1 MGIFLIFF
9 LFFYFFVKNKDFAL
23 IFASVFIS
31 SGIFI
36 FNFYKNDIFTNSLKN
51 QDIKITG
58 YIIDMPV
65 YSNNICKYNIQ
76 VESIENIKNFKKIPK
91 FKMQLISQSDINCDI
106 YQKFKAKIHV
116 QENTN
121 LKEFLRLKSQN
132 IKLSGFISSYEPIER
147 LEIKKNLNYYIF
159 KIKENLLNYIT
170 KIFDNQSEAF
180 IRAFLF
186 RDRSKLNSDEILS
199 FSESGISHFLAISG
213 FHLAIIINILLNIF
227 KFLNLKKRFSYLL
240 CCVFILFFMFITGF
254 TPSIMRS
261 GIMFLIFIMAK
272 IFFKNYDALNSL
284 GVALIIILLINPDSC
299 LDIGLWMSFLSSAS
313 IITFSNKL
321 KKIIFSKLKNIKNNI
336 LNSSSGNAG
345 ENKKYMKNNPGST
358 EEDEKY
364 MKNILGNTVENEECI
379 KNNKTCFSG
388 SAGESKK
395 QIKNNKIFILLNY
408 IISNFSDSLTATVC
422 VFPISCLY
430 FKSFSLVFFISNIL
444 ISFQIYILILISILA
459 ILFNQIKIFS
469 FLPSFASL
477 ISKSIITVT
486 RFLSKFSINLD
497 YKFIPVCVAFA
508 LILISYYILFCN
520 IKKDFFKILFMI
532 LIFFDI
538 GIISHQITRI
548 NSFDLKIFCSNYSKD
563 ILISNQKNNIII
575 LQSKNL
581 NKFNNYLPKNIMIL
595 SNNNLKI
602 NTKNYFNIKDNI
614 KYEFESQD
622 KNFNIISY
630 KINQKTW
637 IKMNLMGKSIII
649 ALEGGDIKNLPEDF
663 LKCDI
668 FIAFK
673 LPNNFQ
679 ILNFKDIIFADN
691 SWLAKFNYNKIL
703 KYKNHV
709 SDNYY
714 NILINFKNNNYIIS
728 RNI

>member
-1 MGIFLIFF
+1 NNKNIHDNIRQPLLASGMSVLFCFLIFNFLHIYCSFVLMGIFLIFF

-132 IKLSGFISSYEPIER
+132 IKLSGFVSSYEPIER
-147 LEIKKNLNYYIF
+147 LEIKKNINYYIL

-186 RDRSKLNSDEILS
+186 RDRSKLNSGEILL

-213 FHLAIIINILLNIF
+213 FHLAIIINILLNLF
-227 KFLNLKKRFSYLL
+227 KFLNFKKRFSYLL

-261 GIMFLIFIMAK
+261 GIMFLIFILSK

-321 KKIIFSKLKNIKNNI
+321 KKFIFSKLKNIKNNI
-336 LNSSSGNAG
+336 LNSSSGSAG
-345 ENKKYMKNNPGST
+345 ENKKY
-358 EEDEKY
+358 
-364 MKNILGNTVENEECI
+364 
-379 KNNKTCFSG
+379 
-388 SAGESKK
+388 
-395 QIKNNKIFILLNY
+395 IKNNKIFILFNY

-422 VFPISCLY
+422 VLPVSCLY

-538 GIISHQITRI
+538 GIISYQINHA

-581 NKFNNYLPKNIMIL
+581 NKFNNYLSKNIMIL

-622 KNFNIISY
+622 KNFNMISY

-637 IKMNLMGKSIII
+637 IKINLLGKIIII

-663 LKCDI
+663 RKCDI

-679 ILNFKDIIFADN
+679 ILNFKDIIFVDN
-691 SWLAKFNYNKIL
+691 SWLARFNYNKIL
-703 KYKNHV
+703 KYKNYI

>member
-1 MGIFLIFF
+1 
-9 LFFYFFVKNKDFAL
+9 
-23 IFASVFIS
+23 
-31 SGIFI
+31 
-36 FNFYKNDIFTNSLKN
+36 
-51 QDIKITG
+51 
-58 YIIDMPV
+58 
-65 YSNNICKYNIQ
+65 
-76 VESIENIKNFKKIPK
+76 
-91 FKMQLISQSDINCDI
+91 
-106 YQKFKAKIHV
+106 
-116 QENTN
+116 
-121 LKEFLRLKSQN
+121 
-132 IKLSGFISSYEPIER
+132 
-147 LEIKKNLNYYIF
+147 
-159 KIKENLLNYIT
+159 
-170 KIFDNQSEAF
+170 
-180 IRAFLF
+180 
-186 RDRSKLNSDEILS
+186 
-199 FSESGISHFLAISG
+199 
-213 FHLAIIINILLNIF
+213 
-227 KFLNLKKRFSYLL
+227 
-240 CCVFILFFMFITGF
+240 MFITGF

-299 LDIGLWMSFLSSAS
+299 LDIGLWMSFLSSVS
-313 IITFSNKL
+313 IITFSSKF
-321 KKIIFSKLKNIKNNI
+321 KKIIFSKFKNIKN
-336 LNSSSGNAG
+336 
-345 ENKKYMKNNPGST
+345 
-358 EEDEKY
+358 
-364 MKNILGNTVENEECI
+364 
-379 KNNKTCFSG
+379 
-388 SAGESKK
+388 
-395 QIKNNKIFILLNY
+395 KIFNY
-408 IISNFSDSLTATVC
+408 IISNLSDSLTATVC

-477 ISKSIITVT
+477 ISKSIIIIT
-486 RFLSKFSINLD
+486 RFLSRFSINLD

-508 LILISYYILFCN
+508 LILIAYYILFCN
-520 IKKDFFKILFMI
+520 MKRDFFKILFMI

-581 NKFNNYLPKNIMIL
+581 NKFNNYLSKNIMIL

-622 KNFNIISY
+622 KNFNMISY

-637 IKMNLMGKSIII
+637 IKINLLGKIIII

-663 LKCDI
+663 RKCDI

>member
-132 IKLSGFISSYEPIER
+132 IKLSGFVSSYEPIER
-147 LEIKKNLNYYIF
+147 LEIKKNINYYIL

-186 RDRSKLNSDEILS
+186 RDRSKLNSGEILL

-213 FHLAIIINILLNIF
+213 FHLAIIINILLNLF
-227 KFLNLKKRFSYLL
+227 KFLNFKKRFSYLL

-261 GIMFLIFIMAK
+261 GIMFLIFILSK

-321 KKIIFSKLKNIKNNI
+321 KKFIFSKLKNIKNNI
-336 LNSSSGNAG
+336 LNSSSGSAG
-345 ENKKYMKNNPGST
+345 ENKKY
-358 EEDEKY
+358 
-364 MKNILGNTVENEECI
+364 
-379 KNNKTCFSG
+379 
-388 SAGESKK
+388 
-395 QIKNNKIFILLNY
+395 IKNNKIFILFNY

-422 VFPISCLY
+422 VLPVSCLY

-538 GIISHQITRI
+538 GIISYQINHA

-581 NKFNNYLPKNIMIL
+581 NKFNNYLSKNIMIL

-622 KNFNIISY
+622 KNFNMISY

-637 IKMNLMGKSIII
+637 IKINLLGKIIII

-663 LKCDI
+663 RKCDI

-679 ILNFKDIIFADN
+679 ILNFKDIIFVDN
-691 SWLAKFNYNKIL
+691 SWLARFNYNKIL
-703 KYKNHV
+703 KYKNYI

>member
-132 IKLSGFISSYEPIER
+132 IKLSGFVSSYEPIER
-147 LEIKKNLNYYIF
+147 LEIKKNINYYIL

-186 RDRSKLNSDEILS
+186 RDRSKLNSGEILL

-213 FHLAIIINILLNIF
+213 FHLAIIINILLNLF
-227 KFLNLKKRFSYLL
+227 KFLNFKKRFSYLL

-261 GIMFLIFIMAK
+261 GIMFLIFILSK

-284 GVALIIILLINPDSC
+284 GVALIIILLINTDSC

-313 IITFSNKL
+313 IITFSSKF
-321 KKIIFSKLKNIKNNI
+321 KKIIFSKLKNINNNI
-336 LNSSSGNAG
+336 LNSSSGSAG
-345 ENKKYMKNNPGST
+345 ENKKY
-358 EEDEKY
+358 
-364 MKNILGNTVENEECI
+364 
-379 KNNKTCFSG
+379 
-388 SAGESKK
+388 
-395 QIKNNKIFILLNY
+395 IKNNKIFILFNY
-408 IISNFSDSLTATVC
+408 IISNLSDSLTATVC

-469 FLPSFASL
+469 FLPNFASL
-477 ISKSIITVT
+477 ISKSIIIIT
-486 RFLSKFSINLD
+486 RFLSRFSINLD

-508 LILISYYILFCN
+508 LILIAYYILFCN
-520 IKKDFFKILFMI
+520 IKKDLFKILFMI

-538 GIISHQITRI
+538 GIISHQITCI

-602 NTKNYFNIKDNI
+602 NTKNYFNIKNNI

-622 KNFNIISY
+622 KNFNMISY

-637 IKMNLMGKSIII
+637 IKINLLGKIIII

-663 LKCDI
+663 RECDI

-703 KYKNHV
+703 KYKNHI

-714 NILINFKNNNYIIS
+714 NILISFKNNNYIIS